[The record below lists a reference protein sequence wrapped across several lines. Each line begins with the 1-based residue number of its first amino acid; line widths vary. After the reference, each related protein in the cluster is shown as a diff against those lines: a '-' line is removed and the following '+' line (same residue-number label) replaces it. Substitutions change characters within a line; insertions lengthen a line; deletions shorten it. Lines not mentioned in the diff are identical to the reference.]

1 MCLLNMINGKLWW
14 LKELFLIKKLFMF
27 QEWGNIFF
35 DIDKFIMDQIQAI
48 FQFMM
53 KGQLMSLAL
62 KAIWINLQAKIF
74 LRISI

>member
-1 MCLLNMINGKLWW
+1 
-14 LKELFLIKKLFMF
+14 
-27 QEWGNIFF
+27 
-35 DIDKFIMDQIQAI
+35 MDQIQAI